1 MGYYLPTDEEFNAG
15 YWCVKN
21 NIHISPLKKSYADPL
36 WYIEIIIK
44 GKKNKSPEAF
54 GPVVVWK
61 KLYEY
66 ACYYYNKYKK

>member
-1 MGYYLPTDEEFNAG
+1 MGRYYATSIELDAAE
-15 YWCVKN
+15 WCIKN
-21 NIHISPLKKSYADPL
+21 NIHISPIKKSYLESL

-54 GPVVVWK
+54 GPIVVWQ

-66 ACYYYNKYKK
+66 ASYYYDKYK